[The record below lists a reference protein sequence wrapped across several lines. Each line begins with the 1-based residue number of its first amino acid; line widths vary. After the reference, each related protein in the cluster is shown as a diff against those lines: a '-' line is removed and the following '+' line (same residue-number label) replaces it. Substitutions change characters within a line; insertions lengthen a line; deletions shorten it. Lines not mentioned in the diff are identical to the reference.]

1 MDWIEL
7 LKQVF
12 DVCIIPLLGVATVFL
27 VALIK
32 KKSAEVA
39 AKTDNEIAAK
49 YITMVGDTISAC
61 VTATNQVY
69 VNSLKET
76 GAFTVEAQ
84 KEAFQKTLS
93 AVLSLLSDEAKTY
106 IQTAYGDLNT
116 YLTTQI
122 EAVVNEKR
130 A

>member
-12 DVCIIPLLGVATVFL
+12 EVCIIPLLGVGTVFL
-27 VALIK
+27 VSLIK

-76 GAFTVEAQ
+76 GAFTIEAQ